1 MSEEEHGWEGAARAL
16 EWLVPWRY
24 EQKDQRWFVGGYANL
39 AVNAVDRHLTDHA
52 DQVAIRDDRDRGG
65 RQLTFR
71 ELYTDSARLARWW
84 REAGVGQGTRVML
97 YGEATLDLMVAWMA
111 LTRLGAV
118 VVRSLATLDGL
129 FLERVGHT
137 EVSWVVVSDDTVSQV
152 KRLTASKALAVRW
165 LKAGDQIDGGA
176 PSVRQ
181 AIAEAPG
188 LLDAVPVESNVIGLL
203 LYGDDP
209 HPYAYAGTGIAV
221 AVSGSLIRALP
232 PKAAQV
238 VLASDNGGMLDAG
251 FLTTML
257 WVLGI
262 AVIWQSSRST
272 TASAALRLVNP
283 VTALTRVSEGDD
295 KNLLVVAP
303 DRRRL
308 AASPMD
314 LPCLLANP
322 ALGLYDLNAR
332 APRLTSSPGSDRVRT
347 GHGAPEPDPPR
358 PEWCA
363 ALKDVAGVKEV
374 VAVSGVSGWDL
385 WIASDRGEEELLEV
399 VRTVVAPW
407 NVESYRLIV
416 VPELPETVEGHVA
429 TTLMTAIA
437 RQDARLSLGHVK
449 RADTI
454 PPLVERLFR
463 APMMLG

>member
-1 MSEEEHGWEGAARAL
+1 
-16 EWLVPWRY
+16 
-24 EQKDQRWFVGGYANL
+24 
-39 AVNAVDRHLTDHA
+39 
-52 DQVAIRDDRDRGG
+52 
-65 RQLTFR
+65 
-71 ELYTDSARLARWW
+71 
-84 REAGVGQGTRVML
+84 
-97 YGEATLDLMVAWMA
+97 
-111 LTRLGAV
+111 
-118 VVRSLATLDGL
+118 
-129 FLERVGHT
+129 
-137 EVSWVVVSDDTVSQV
+137 
-152 KRLTASKALAVRW
+152 
-165 LKAGDQIDGGA
+165 
-176 PSVRQ
+176 
-181 AIAEAPG
+181 
-188 LLDAVPVESNVIGLL
+188 
-203 LYGDDP
+203 
-209 HPYAYAGTGIAV
+209 
-221 AVSGSLIRALP
+221 
-232 PKAAQV
+232 
-238 VLASDNGGMLDAG
+238 
-251 FLTTML
+251 
-257 WVLGI
+257 
-262 AVIWQSSRST
+262 
-272 TASAALRLVNP
+272 
-283 VTALTRVSEGDD
+283 
-295 KNLLVVAP
+295 
-303 DRRRL
+303 
-308 AASPMD
+308 MD